1 MTTVFVSKSLGLAMT
16 DSRVTESTP
25 RFFAGFFP
33 LTHSVQYKVTNQKA
47 IYIHDRLFVAA
58 GDVSTINRIIRYLV
72 NHEEVLVT
80 KNTPECE
87 CMLIGK
93 DYAIYMYVFKGKFH
107 KKTIFFGDNW
117 VSILGSGYDAI
128 AHLKY
133 STRHN
138 PFIFTAEH
146 VIEEFRK
153 VKDKDKFTDD
163 NINLY
168 RI

>member
-33 LTHSVQYKVTNQKA
+33 LTLSVQYKVANQKA
-47 IYIHDRLFVAA
+47 LYIHDRLFVAA
-58 GDVSTINRIIRYLV
+58 GDVSTINLIIRYLV
-72 NHEEVLVT
+72 NHEEVLVS
-80 KNTPECE
+80 KNTPGCE
-87 CMLIGK
+87 CLLIGK
-93 DYAIYMYVFKGKFH
+93 EYAIHMYVDKGKFH
-107 KKTIFFGDNW
+107 KKVIFFRDNW
-117 VSILGSGYDAI
+117 VGILGSGYDAI
-128 AHLKY
+128 AHLQY

-138 PFIFTAEH
+138 PLIFTAEH

-153 VKDKDKFTDD
+153 VKDKDKYTDD

>member
-33 LTHSVQYKVTNQKA
+33 LTPSVRYKVTNQKA

-72 NHEEVLVT
+72 NHEEVFVT
-80 KNTPECE
+80 KKTPECV

-93 DYAIYMYVFKGKFH
+93 EYAIYMYVFKGKFH
-107 KKTIFFGDNW
+107 KKTIFFRDNW
-117 VSILGSGYDAI
+117 VSILGSGYDALC
-128 AHLKY
+128 HM
-133 STRHN
+133 HN
-138 PFIFTAEH
+138 RKHDPFTFTADY

-153 VKDKDKFTDD
+153 VKDRDKFTDD

>member
-58 GDVSTINRIIRYLV
+58 GDVSTINKIIQYLV
-72 NHEEVLVT
+72 NHVEVFVT

-93 DYAIYMYVFKGKFH
+93 EYAIHMYVHKGKFH
-107 KKTIFFGDNW
+107 KRTIFFGENW
-117 VSILGSGYDAI
+117 VSILGSGYDALF
-128 AHLKY
+128 HLHYKK
-133 STRHN
+133 HD
-138 PFIFTAEH
+138 PFTFTEEY
-146 VIEEFRK
+146 VIEEFKK
-153 VKDKDKFTDD
+153 VKNKDKFTDD